1 MLASCKALYR
11 VEGPFMSY
19 YDKMQDGMKSSG
31 FDSNISKQHV

>member
-1 MLASCKALYR
+1 MQSA

-31 FDSNISKQHV
+31 NISGFDSNISKHHV